1 MTIILIYTHD
11 GYEVICIF
19 TLHAINL
26 LYVDQSTRT
35 GFSFSSDNRD
45 LCHNEDRVS
54 NDLYDFLQAFFTE
67 HPQYAKNDFYIMGES
82 YVGHY
87 IPAFAARVHR
97 GNKAK
102 EGIHINLKAYY
113 ALEMGIIQQSEY
125 KNVNKMLPACEL
137 ATKLCALLEN
147 GVKLLIYAGE
157 YDLICNCLG
166 NSRWVHAMECSGH
179 KQFVGSPIVP
189 FVVDGAKAG
198 QMKSYGSLSFLKV
211 SPSIHLKLRFSNSN
225 MTTNHIT
232 NTDFYDNKQV
242 HDAGHMVPMDQ
253 PKATL
258 EMLERWTKG
267 KLVENT
273 ETEDVV
279 TDM

>member
-11 GYEVICIF
+11 GYKVICIF

-26 LYVDQSTRT
+26 LYVDQSTGT

-45 LCHNEDRVS
+45 LHHNEDRVS
-54 NDLYDFLQAFFTE
+54 NDLYDFLQR
-67 HPQYAKNDFYIMGES
+67 
-82 YVGHY
+82 
-87 IPAFAARVHR
+87 FAI
-97 GNKAK
+97 GN
-102 EGIHINLKAYY
+102 GLTDLVIRCKAYFDY

-125 KNVNKMLPACEL
+125 KNVNKMFPAFEL
-137 ATKLCALLEN
+137 ATKLCVGISALLEN

-166 NSRWVHAMECSGH
+166 NSRWVHTMEWSGH

-211 SPSIHLKLRFSNSN
+211 
-225 MTTNHIT
+225 
-232 NTDFYDNKQV
+232 
-242 HDAGHMVPMDQ
+242 HDADHMVPIQ

-258 EMLERWTKG
+258 EMLKRWTKG

>member
-19 TLHAINL
+19 ALHAINL
-26 LYVDQSTRT
+26 LYVDESTGT

-45 LCHNEDRVS
+45 LRHNEDRVS

-67 HPQYAKNDFYIMGES
+67 HLQYAKNDFCIMGES
-82 YVGHY
+82 YAGHY

-102 EGIHINLKAYY
+102 EGIHINLKACY

-137 ATKLCALLEN
+137 ATKLC
-147 GVKLLIYAGE
+147 
-157 YDLICNCLG
+157 G
-166 NSRWVHAMECSGH
+166 NSRWVHAMEWPGH
-179 KQFVGSPIVP
+179 KQFVGSPTVP

-198 QMKSYGSLSFLKV
+198 QMKSYGS
-211 SPSIHLKLRFSNSN
+211 PSIHLKLRFSNSN
-225 MTTNHIT
+225 MVTTTNHIT

-242 HDAGHMVPMDQ
+242 HDAGHMLSMDQ

-258 EMLERWTKG
+258 EMLKRGTKG